1 MVDSEN
7 NFLTQSEAVA
17 PLSVQDFLIH
27 DLQSLVADAEQQPSS
42 ERFMQVLSVID
53 GLHQP
58 WLNGVDLMED
68 AQKISMYFL
77 PDAKGWTFYLEA
89 DFAGGNWKCV
99 IALLSC
105 WLEWKIDGRLRV
117 DGFLNILN

>member
-42 ERFMQVLSVID
+42 ERFMQAINQVLSVID

-89 DFAGGNWKCV
+89 DFAGGNWKMELKTPS
-99 IALLSC
+99 ASL
-105 WLEWKIDGRLRV
+105 
-117 DGFLNILN
+117 FLT